1 MNISK
6 DIYMLTVVKH
16 RIMAGGKACRWRIV
30 LQANFNNLA
39 FQKKINH
46 EPEWNLDIKIKLFQ
60 NSKEQKKKAL
70 FNPAKYM
77 SNKTSHTD
85 LSEDDFY
92 QYIEMLIMASVF

>member
-1 MNISK
+1 MNQ
-6 DIYMLTVVKH
+6 
-16 RIMAGGKACRWRIV
+16 R
-30 LQANFNNLA
+30 
-39 FQKKINH
+39 
-46 EPEWNLDIKIKLFQ
+46 NLDIKIKLFL
-60 NSKEQKKKAL
+60 NSKKKKESPL

>member
-1 MNISK
+1 MNQ
-6 DIYMLTVVKH
+6 
-16 RIMAGGKACRWRIV
+16 R
-30 LQANFNNLA
+30 
-39 FQKKINH
+39 
-46 EPEWNLDIKIKLFQ
+46 NLDIKIKLFL
-60 NSKEQKKKAL
+60 NSKEKKKKALAL